1 METFLATLQS
11 LGLYLGVIALGA
23 LVGSRRAV
31 RGKELTWLGRLQT
44 VVLILLIFTLGV
56 EIGADEQV
64 VASLGSIGLSAL
76 VITLFVLAGSVLA
89 VLLVVA
95 CYYFLVVK
103 NVADTI
109 AANEDRLA
117 DIEISVNAQ
126 EMLAADRARMK
137 AELEAL
143 GEDGTLPVV
152 AVYDNIRNELNELN
166 ALMGGATTYNLSFAQ
181 PTVEDKLVRRE
192 VTVSF
197 TVPDYAAALDVVRKL
212 ENGTYRCEITDF
224 SVIGDMLADGTA
236 DSVDAVL
243 TVTYLETTNG
253 AATTAGLV
261 EKAK

>member
-1 METFLATLQS
+1 MA
-11 LGLYLGVIALGA
+11 
-23 LVGSRRAV
+23 RRS
-31 RGKELTWLGRLQT
+31 
-44 VVLILLIFTLGV
+44 VLNRSFSTS
-56 EIGADEQV
+56 EK
-64 VASLGSIGLSAL
+64 
-76 VITLFVLAGSVLA
+76 VLMLVLA

-117 DIEISVNAQ
+117 DIEISINAQ

-152 AVYDNIRNELNELN
+152 AVYDNIRNELN

-224 SVIGDMLADGTA
+224 SVIGDMLADGTV

>member
-1 METFLATLQS
+1 MA
-11 LGLYLGVIALGA
+11 
-23 LVGSRRAV
+23 RRS
-31 RGKELTWLGRLQT
+31 
-44 VVLILLIFTLGV
+44 VLNRSFSTS
-56 EIGADEQV
+56 EK
-64 VASLGSIGLSAL
+64 
-76 VITLFVLAGSVLA
+76 VLMLVLA

-117 DIEISVNAQ
+117 DIEISINAQ

-152 AVYDNIRNELNELN
+152 AVYDNIRNELNELK
-166 ALMGGATTYNLSFAQ
+166 GGATTYNLSFAQ

-224 SVIGDMLADGTA
+224 SVIGDMLADGTV

>member
-1 METFLATLQS
+1 MA
-11 LGLYLGVIALGA
+11 
-23 LVGSRRAV
+23 RRS
-31 RGKELTWLGRLQT
+31 
-44 VVLILLIFTLGV
+44 VLNRSFSTS
-56 EIGADEQV
+56 EK
-64 VASLGSIGLSAL
+64 
-76 VITLFVLAGSVLA
+76 VLMLVLA

-117 DIEISVNAQ
+117 DIEISINAQ

-181 PTVEDKLVRRE
+181 PTLETLIEGIPASLVQAGFRGLRTGWPSLGFRPAGHPYRHGIHDGRHRHRRQYRLRLVRTVGNQRSARGRLCRGRAHVEQLLCVDHGGQQRHQADRRLGLLLARRHAE
-192 VTVSF
+192 VLSGLRLRLSGHVLPRSG
-197 TVPDYAAALDVVRKL
+197 ASVRVQ
-212 ENGTYRCEITDF
+212 R
-224 SVIGDMLADGTA
+224 
-236 DSVDAVL
+236 
-243 TVTYLETTNG
+243 
-253 AATTAGLV
+253 
-261 EKAK
+261 

>member
-1 METFLATLQS
+1 MA
-11 LGLYLGVIALGA
+11 
-23 LVGSRRAV
+23 RRS
-31 RGKELTWLGRLQT
+31 
-44 VVLILLIFTLGV
+44 VLNRSFSTS
-56 EIGADEQV
+56 EK
-64 VASLGSIGLSAL
+64 
-76 VITLFVLAGSVLA
+76 VLMLVLA

-117 DIEISVNAQ
+117 DIEISINAQ
-126 EMLAADRARMK
+126 EMLAADRARMM
-137 AELEAL
+137 
-143 GEDGTLPVV
+143 
-152 AVYDNIRNELNELN
+152 AVNDNIRNELNELN

-224 SVIGDMLADGTA
+224 SVIGDMLADGTV

>member
-1 METFLATLQS
+1 MA
-11 LGLYLGVIALGA
+11 
-23 LVGSRRAV
+23 RRS
-31 RGKELTWLGRLQT
+31 
-44 VVLILLIFTLGV
+44 VLNRSFSTS
-56 EIGADEQV
+56 EK
-64 VASLGSIGLSAL
+64 
-76 VITLFVLAGSVLA
+76 VLMLVLA

-117 DIEISVNAQ
+117 DIEISINAQ

-212 ENGTYRCEITDF
+212 ENGTYRCEIRLLRDRRH
-224 SVIGDMLADGTA
+224 VGRRYRGQRRCCADCHLSGNH
-236 DSVDAVL
+236 
-243 TVTYLETTNG
+243 ERRRNHRRPR
-253 AATTAGLV
+253 
-261 EKAK
+261 

>member
-1 METFLATLQS
+1 MA
-11 LGLYLGVIALGA
+11 
-23 LVGSRRAV
+23 RRS
-31 RGKELTWLGRLQT
+31 
-44 VVLILLIFTLGV
+44 VLNRSFSTS
-56 EIGADEQV
+56 EK
-64 VASLGSIGLSAL
+64 
-76 VITLFVLAGSVLA
+76 VLMLVLA

-117 DIEISVNAQ
+117 DIEISINAQ

-137 AELEAL
+137 AEAL

-197 TVPDYAAALDVVRKL
+197 TVPDYAAALDVVRQL

-224 SVIGDMLADGTA
+224 SVIGDMLADGTV

>member
-1 METFLATLQS
+1 MA
-11 LGLYLGVIALGA
+11 
-23 LVGSRRAV
+23 RRS
-31 RGKELTWLGRLQT
+31 
-44 VVLILLIFTLGV
+44 VLNRSFSTS
-56 EIGADEQV
+56 EK
-64 VASLGSIGLSAL
+64 
-76 VITLFVLAGSVLA
+76 VLMLVLA

-117 DIEISVNAQ
+117 DIEISINAQ
-126 EMLAADRARMK
+126 EMLAA
-137 AELEAL
+137 
-143 GEDGTLPVV
+143 DGTLPVV

-224 SVIGDMLADGTA
+224 SVIGDMLADGTV

>member
-1 METFLATLQS
+1 MA
-11 LGLYLGVIALGA
+11 
-23 LVGSRRAV
+23 RRS
-31 RGKELTWLGRLQT
+31 
-44 VVLILLIFTLGV
+44 VLNRSFSTS
-56 EIGADEQV
+56 EK
-64 VASLGSIGLSAL
+64 
-76 VITLFVLAGSVLA
+76 VLMLVLA

-117 DIEISVNAQ
+117 DIEISINAQ

-143 GEDGTLPVV
+143 GEDGKLPVV
-152 AVYDNIRNELNELN
+152 AVYDD
-166 ALMGGATTYNLSFAQ
+166 TYNLSFAQ

-224 SVIGDMLADGTA
+224 SVIGDMLADGTV

>member
-1 METFLATLQS
+1 M
-11 LGLYLGVIALGA
+11 
-23 LVGSRRAV
+23 
-31 RGKELTWLGRLQT
+31 
-44 VVLILLIFTLGV
+44 
-56 EIGADEQV
+56 
-64 VASLGSIGLSAL
+64 
-76 VITLFVLAGSVLA
+76 
-89 VLLVVA
+89 
-95 CYYFLVVK
+95 
-103 NVADTI
+103 
-109 AANEDRLA
+109 
-117 DIEISVNAQ
+117 
-126 EMLAADRARMK
+126 
-137 AELEAL
+137 
-143 GEDGTLPVV
+143 GENGTLPVV

-197 TVPDYAAALDVVRKL
+197 TVPDYAAALDVVRNL

-224 SVIGDMLADGTA
+224 SVIGDMLADGTV

>member
-1 METFLATLQS
+1 MA
-11 LGLYLGVIALGA
+11 
-23 LVGSRRAV
+23 RRS
-31 RGKELTWLGRLQT
+31 
-44 VVLILLIFTLGV
+44 VLNRSFSTS
-56 EIGADEQV
+56 EK
-64 VASLGSIGLSAL
+64 
-76 VITLFVLAGSVLA
+76 VLMLVLA

-117 DIEISVNAQ
+117 DIEISINAQ

-181 PTVEDKLVRRE
+181 L
-192 VTVSF
+192 TVSF

-224 SVIGDMLADGTA
+224 SVIGDMLADGTV